1 MSMNVRLCYQKSLY
15 SQTILVFT
23 NARTFQAFLD
33 APAEMAI
40 KSEETSVKV
49 RIALFGVA
57 NSTSSQ
63 GGIRD
68 FKIYDTDVDENI
80 TFIQNF
86 EGTRQ

>member
-49 RIALFGVA
+49 RIAIFGVG
-57 NSTSSQ
+57 NSTSSLL
-63 GGIRD
+63 RSTTPTSTKTSLL
-68 FKIYDTDVDENI
+68 FKILKGQDNK
-80 TFIQNF
+80 F
-86 EGTRQ
+86 